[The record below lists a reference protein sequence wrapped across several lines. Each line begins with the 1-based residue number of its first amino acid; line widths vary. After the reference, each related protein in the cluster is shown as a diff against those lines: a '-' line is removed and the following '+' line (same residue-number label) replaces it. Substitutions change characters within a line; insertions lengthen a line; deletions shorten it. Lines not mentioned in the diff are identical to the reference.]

1 MPDTRRGEAR
11 AEAGGGRQTRRERRC
26 AGLTGGCDASGIG
39 AIRGPIGR
47 GRGGNTSAPKLGFAY
62 RGAPLITNGQIS
74 FAEFPVVSAVDSG
87 SAAQAAGIAVG
98 DVILA
103 VNGKNGREGRLFVER
118 APGTKYVLSVRRG
131 EEVKEITFVMG
142 VSSAAK
148 P

>member
-1 MPDTRRGEAR
+1 LALSAALLLAGAPSAR
-11 AEAGGGRQTRRERRC
+11 AQI
-26 AGLTGGCDASGIG
+26 SMS
-39 AIRGPIGR
+39 
-47 GRGGNTSAPKLGFAY
+47 GGNSSAPKLGFAY
-62 RGAPLITNGQIS
+62 RGAPQINNGQIS
-74 FAEFPVVSAVDSG
+74 FADFPVVSAVDSG

-103 VNGKNGREGRLFVER
+103 VNGKNGREGRLFRER

-142 VSSAAK
+142 ASPATK